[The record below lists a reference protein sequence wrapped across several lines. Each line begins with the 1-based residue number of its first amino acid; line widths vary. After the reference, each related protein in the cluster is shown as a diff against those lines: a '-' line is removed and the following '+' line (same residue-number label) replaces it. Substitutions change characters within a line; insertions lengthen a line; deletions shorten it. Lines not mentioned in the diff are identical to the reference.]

1 MDIEEAEE
9 EEVRIGIEEEIIS
22 RTRREVKEEIIEGIG
37 EEDTITKMKEKI
49 ELIEIN
55 KEVTKKT
62 DNPNS
67 RSLFPRKRNVQ
78 NFLIRRKR

>member
-37 EEDTITKMKEKI
+37 GDDMITKMKEKI
-49 ELIEIN
+49 EFIEIN